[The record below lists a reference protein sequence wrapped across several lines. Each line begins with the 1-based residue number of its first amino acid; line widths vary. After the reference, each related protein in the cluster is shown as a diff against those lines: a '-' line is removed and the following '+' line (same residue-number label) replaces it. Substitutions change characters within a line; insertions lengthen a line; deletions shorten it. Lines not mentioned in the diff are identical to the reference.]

1 MILDLL
7 GKALVP
13 KIAGPVFG
21 ALLIALTVCWFGWS
35 AAASERDRVEAD
47 LKAAQAQVET
57 LTTDAALKDKQCS
70 EARADADKRRTQS
83 EELEDARSNP
93 DNPRLRALCVK
104 LRQQSEARF
113 NATPACQRF
122 AG

>member
-1 MILDLL
+1 MPSLFATLL
-7 GKALVP
+7 GP
-13 KIAGPVFG
+13 KIALPAFLSLLA
-21 ALLIALTVCWFGWS
+21 ALAVCWFGWEAAAAKRDSLKADLS
-35 AAASERDRVEAD
+35 AAQTQIDTMRTDAR
-47 LKAAQAQVET
+47 LKEQQAQ
-57 LTTDAALKDKQCS
+57 
-70 EARADADKRRTQS
+70 EARRDADTRRTQT